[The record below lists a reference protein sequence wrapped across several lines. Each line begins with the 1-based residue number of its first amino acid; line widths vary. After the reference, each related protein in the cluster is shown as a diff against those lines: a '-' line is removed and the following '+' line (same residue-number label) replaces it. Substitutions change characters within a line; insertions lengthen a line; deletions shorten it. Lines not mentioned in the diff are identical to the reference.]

1 MTADSIT
8 TLTVTTGL
16 IVTIVVVGFIV
27 RALLRGDARFGDAV
41 VRARL
46 IRMDGDGVQNLFAE
60 VAVDNQNDSS
70 AAVSARVKVTSPLTA
85 LFDVARIRRTSPEAR
100 RASSGFETLGEID
113 GRAQRVYL
121 LPVAGSRPRAVRISV
136 DIHRVGNQTLRTS
149 TTRLVR
155 PARAARRASASAAAP
170 CAQSSQ
176 LLPAK

>member
-1 MTADSIT
+1 MT
-8 TLTVTTGL
+8 TLTVTIGL

-46 IRMDGDGVQNLFAE
+46 IRMDGDGVQNVFAE
-60 VAVDNQNDSS
+60 IVVDNQNDSS
-70 AAVSARVKVTSPLTA
+70 AAVSARVRATSPLTA
-85 LFDVARIRRTSPEAR
+85 LFDVARIRRTSPAAR
-100 RASSGFETLGEID
+100 RPSSGFETLAEID

-121 LPVAGSRPRAVRISV
+121 LPVAASRPRAIRISV
-136 DIHRVGNQTLRTS
+136 DVHQVGNRMLRTS

-155 PARAARRASASAAAP
+155 PARAARPASVAAP
-170 CAQSSQ
+170 CTQSSQ